1 MSPATPPAPSAGR
14 ASDRSQG
21 LLRPFLVVIAVVAAA
36 ATAGVLAAARSTLDS
51 VSRIEG
57 LEEVLRDRVGAV
69 ENYLIL
75 GSDSRAGAD
84 PSSPDFGGI
93 GTEADVQ
100 GRRSD
105 TIMVLRH
112 DRSSGGLALLS
123 IPRDLWVDIPGRGA
137 SRVNAA
143 YSDGPATVV
152 STLERNLG
160 LPIHH
165 YLEVDFNGFKEIV
178 DAIGGVEVCFEVPT
192 RDLNTGLNIVAPG
205 CTVLDGV
212 QALAYARSRYYEEL
226 RDGGWVRDG
235 TADLGRIG
243 RQQQFVETAVR
254 AAVAEVL
261 ADPFRAGD
269 VARAAVGALAVDA
282 ELDLVGIAG
291 LARPASGQGI
301 TTYSLPVR
309 GETID
314 GKAVLRLTDA
324 AGDMLAYFRGEG
336 PPPPV
341 G

>member
-1 MSPATPPAPSAGR
+1 MRHPTPPATSADRARGWFRPFVAVALVVAGVSSAGI
-14 ASDRSQG
+14 
-21 LLRPFLVVIAVVAAA
+21 FV
-36 ATAGVLAAARSTLDS
+36 AARSTLDE
-51 VSRIEG
+51 VSRIGG
-57 LEEVLRDRVGAV
+57 LEDVLRDRVGAV

-84 PSSPDFGGI
+84 PSAPDFGGI

-100 GRRSD
+100 GQRSD

-112 DRSSGGLALLS
+112 DRMNGGLALLS
-123 IPRDLWVDIPGRGA
+123 IPRDLWVDIPGRGP

-165 YLEVDFNGFKEIV
+165 YLEVDFNGFKEVV
-178 DAIGGVEVCFEVPT
+178 DAIGGVQVCFDVPT

-205 CTVLDGV
+205 CPVLDGV

-226 RDGGWVRDG
+226 RDGAWVRDG
-235 TADLGRIG
+235 TADLGRIA
-243 RQQQFVETAVR
+243 RQQRFVDTAVR

-261 ADPFRAGD
+261 ADPFRAGE
-269 VARAAVGALAVDA
+269 VARAAAAAIAVDA
-282 ELDLVGIAG
+282 ELDLVGVAG
-291 LARPASGQGI
+291 LARPASAAGI
-301 TTYSLPVR
+301 ATYSLPVR

-324 AGDMLAYFRGEG
+324 AGDMLAYFRGDG